1 MCQNHKI
8 TLMYNG
14 AKYGGWQIQNNAVTV
29 QEELQKAF
37 SVILRQPITLI
48 GASRTDAGVH
58 ALNYVANAYF
68 DTELEERRILSG
80 VNALLPEDI
89 RVKCIERCDK
99 DFHARYCAKSK
110 TYIYMI
116 DTSEYGDVFKKPYV
130 WRFRYPLDFESM
142 QKCTPYFL
150 GLHDFSAFMSKGGQ
164 AKTFEREI
172 YECSL
177 TKQDDTI
184 LMKIRG
190 NGFLYNMVR
199 IIAGTL
205 VSVGRGFLSWE
216 EIPDIIRSGERK
228 RAGITAPPEGLML
241 YDIEY

>member
-1 MCQNHKI
+1 MKQNYKM

-14 AKYGGWQIQNNAVTV
+14 ANYGGWQVQKNAVTI
-29 QEELQKAF
+29 QEKLETAF
-37 SVILRQPITLI
+37 STILRQPVELI

-58 ALNYVANAYF
+58 ALNYTANSFF
-68 DTELEERRILSG
+68 DTTLEERRILSG

-89 RVKCIERCDK
+89 RVKTIEPCSEA
-99 DFHARYCAKSK
+99 FHARYCAKSK
-110 TYIYMI
+110 TYVYSI
-116 DTSEYGDVFKKPYV
+116 DTSAYGDVFKKPYV
-130 WRFRYPLDFESM
+130 WRFKYPLHFENM
-142 QKCTPYFL
+142 QKCTPYFV
-150 GLHDFSAFMSKGGQ
+150 GKHDFSAFMSKGGQ

-172 YECSL
+172 YECTLSKDADMI
-177 TKQDDTI
+177 T
-184 LMKIRG
+184 MKIRG

-216 EIPDIIRSGERK
+216 DIPQIILSKERG

>member
-1 MCQNHKI
+1 MNRNYKI

-14 AKYGGWQIQNNAVTV
+14 ANYGGWQIQKNAVTI
-29 QEELQKAF
+29 QEELEKAF
-37 SVILRQPITLI
+37 QTILRQPVSII

-58 ALNYVANAYF
+58 ALNYVANAFF
-68 DTELEERRILSG
+68 DTELDERRILSG
-80 VNALLPEDI
+80 VNAVLPEDI
-89 RVKCIERCDK
+89 RVKKIEKCDM

-110 TYIYMI
+110 TYLYSI
-116 DTSEYGDVFKKPYV
+116 DTSSYGDVFKKPYV
-130 WRFRYPLDFESM
+130 WRFKYPLNFENM
-142 QKCTPYFL
+142 QKCTAFFL
-150 GLHDFSAFMSKGGQ
+150 GKHDFSAFMSKGGQ

-177 TKQDDTI
+177 EKKDDI
-184 LMKIRG
+184 IMMKIRG

-205 VSVGRGFLSWE
+205 VSVGRGFILWE
-216 EIPDIIRSGERK
+216 EIPKIILSKER
-228 RAGITAPPEGLML
+228 RCAGITAPPEGLIL